1 MASQEIYASPT
12 LRVFATLSPASD
24 RSRIVAS
31 FANWHGKQAL
41 TNSGAAESLL
51 VPRGIDAVHFNCA
64 GNHWWQYED
73 LPLALEAA
81 RRFVAPWRDIVT
93 YGSSMGGYA
102 AFRYAGALGATRA
115 LAVCPQFSIQRTL
128 MPRESRWGG
137 EMANIE
143 FRHEAQFQVAS
154 GCQYL
159 ALYDTLFALDAMHIR
174 EYKRH
179 MPVVDVPLPCSGHP
193 PLELLQ
199 AYGCLSKVT
208 LDLLAGTHQ
217 PRQLRQEHRDKRR
230 DAARYWSELGRRL
243 GERRHYR
250 AMRFAFARSIDLAPT
265 KLPLERAIM
274 QCAAASLRDDV
285 ARYQE
290 RLAELTVPA

>member
-12 LRVFATLSPASD
+12 LRVFAVVSAGSD

-51 VPRGIDAVHFNCA
+51 SPRGIDAIHFNCA

-81 RRFVAPWRDIVT
+81 RQFVAPWRDIVT
-93 YGSSMGGYA
+93 YGSSMGGYG
-102 AFRYAGALGATRA
+102 AFRYAAALGATRA
-115 LAVCPQFSIQRTL
+115 LAVCPQFSIQRAL
-128 MPRESRWGG
+128 MPQESRWGG
-137 EMANIE
+137 ELAHIQ
-143 FRHEAQFQVAS
+143 FRHEDHFQAAP
-154 GCQYL
+154 GCKYL
-159 ALYDTLFALDAMHIR
+159 ALYDTLFGLDTMHIR

-179 MPVVDVPLPCSGHP
+179 TPVVDVPLPCSGHP

-199 AYGCLSKVT
+199 AYGCLSRVT
-208 LDLLAGTHQ
+208 LELLSEVHN
-217 PRQLRQEHRDKRR
+217 PRLLRQEHRDKRR
-230 DAARYWSELGRRL
+230 DAARYWSELSRRL

-265 KLPLERAIM
+265 KLHLERAIM
-274 QCAAASLRDDV
+274 HCASAGLRDDV
-285 ARYQE
+285 AQYQK
-290 RLAELTVPA
+290 RLAEFSVPA